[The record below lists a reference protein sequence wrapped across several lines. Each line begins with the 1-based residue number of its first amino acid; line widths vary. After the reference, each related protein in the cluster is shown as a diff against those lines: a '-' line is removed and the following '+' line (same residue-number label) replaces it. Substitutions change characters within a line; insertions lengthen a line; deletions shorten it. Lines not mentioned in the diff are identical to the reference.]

1 MPCSLFSTKRIKFFQ
16 NQRTLSWSIMKP
28 FISNFCCIA
37 LYLKH
42 LEEDSNS
49 FRTNVRTS
57 LIERFGVLRDKPIF
71 LKTLFNWRIDKLT
84 LWWATIIFAVFAELS
99 MCIKRSTSKKFTMLV
114 SRIKQNIFFT
124 SVESTI
130 VQASNWRLHKRWF
143 DCHTNVNLTVVQAP
157 NWR

>member
-28 FISNFCCIA
+28 FISNFWCIA

-130 VQASNWRLHKRWF
+130 VQALIRLSHKRQF
-143 DCHTNVNLTVVQAP
+143 DCCTSTKLKIAQA
-157 NWR
+157 